1 MKKAFERVVA
11 ISLVFLLNILY
22 VTPIYAL
29 SSTRFDEFSQN
40 NILFYD
46 PDETGGGTGTVC
58 SNGLAYSNGEI
69 TVSGSTMEEIIWTG
83 LTSFMTPEQAAGVMG
98 NMVSESNFNP
108 AQHEVSLLGSGIDIG
123 TNTKDSYGLGLIQ
136 WSYGRRVNMYNYVK
150 SQNASLVQ
158 YLEDWQTYSPTYT
171 SGETFLE
178 LAGRDVASEL
188 ALLELQFLR
197 DELVNNPSYSGIFDT
212 KTVEEAAY
220 FFLTRV
226 EIPADMESKAAGRTE
241 NALRFYEKYS
251 GLVGSD
257 GITCV
262 GGSSDQPVGSVYESS
277 ADVPCD
283 SRTIDKGTADGYSNG
298 TKITIRLCA
307 LPNTRDTDGS
317 PLDNQYIVVNSR
329 VSGAF
334 YAFNE
339 AHKARYGNYLTASEG
354 FRTMG
359 EQQYFYNCYVSG
371 SCNGGNLAASPG
383 YSNHQMGLAVDF
395 NTGGFYNG
403 NTGLCTWIGG
413 SCYLNSDFLSEFGLK
428 DGRNFGSPE
437 NWHVEAKGS

>member
-1 MKKAFERVVA
+1 MAGQKFLQKVLA
-11 ISLVFLLNILY
+11 VFLAVLLNGVYIS
-22 VTPIYAL
+22 PIFAL
-29 SSTRFDEFSQN
+29 SNKYLDEFSQN

-108 AQHEVSLLGSGIDIG
+108 AQHEVSFLRSGIDIG

-150 SQNASLVQ
+150 SQNTSLVQ

-220 FFLTRV
+220 FFLTQV

-283 SRTIDKGTADGYSNG
+283 SRTIDKGTAAGYSDG
-298 TKITIRLCA
+298 VKIMVRLCA
-307 LPNTRDTDGS
+307 VPNIRDRDGS
-317 PLDNQYIVVNSR
+317 PVDSQYIVVNSR

-339 AHKARYGNYLTASEG
+339 AYKEKYGSYLVGSEG
-354 FRTMG
+354 FRTME
-359 EQQYFYNCYVSG
+359 EQQGFWELYQSG
-371 SCNGGNLAASPG
+371 AGNLAAAPG

-395 NTGGFYNG
+395 D
-403 NTGLCTWIGG
+403 
-413 SCYLNSDFLSEFGLK
+413 LNYYIDNDFLGQFGL
-428 DGRNFGSPE
+428 RNGQAYGE
-437 NWHVEAKGS
+437 TWHIEVKGN